1 MTIGTEHEYSINDRD
16 FRPLPINDRI
26 IQEIN
31 GEVVNEFQF
40 GDVNLSKELQ
50 KNVIEIVPS
59 VPGTSVHGLEG
70 TLYSGLQRLYAATQD
85 RYRFLGLGMHPL
97 LKLEQTAVWDHEDK
111 EIYQVYD
118 RLFDI
123 KQHGWLNIQALQ
135 INVPFRNEE
144 EMVQLFNR
152 TRAIIP
158 YMVAIGASSPFVE
171 GNLTGNEDNRLIFYR
186 DNQRNM
192 PIIAHGVI
200 PEKLGSRQDYLDIQQ
215 EMYRELRKHD
225 AEILCHEWVDSRGVI
240 VRFSRNCVEIKAIDE
255 QECLHSD
262 MAITA
267 LSLALLRSK
276 DFALTEEEGDLR
288 SLTEEAIHH
297 GTLNLKP
304 ELRQVFEIAL
314 KNANVDEKPY
324 LALIKKRIEQGS
336 LAELMRERAAE
347 GIRAILEDMA
357 ECLRTNIPYRGLQAS
372 HVYRFGSAS
381 TL

>member
-16 FRPLPINDRI
+16 FKPLPINDRI
-26 IQEIN
+26 IEEIN

-50 KNVIEIVPS
+50 KNVIEIVPT
-59 VPGTSVHGLEG
+59 VPGSSVQGLET
-70 TLYSGLQRLYAATQD
+70 TLYGGLQRLYAATQD

-97 LKLEQTAVWDHEDK
+97 LKLEQTEVWDHEDK

-123 KQHGWLNIQALQ
+123 KQHGWLNIQAIQ
-135 INVPFRNEE
+135 INVPFRNGE

-158 YMVAIGASSPFVE
+158 YLVAIGASSPFVE
-171 GNLTGNEDNRLIFYR
+171 GKLTDNEDNRLIFYR
-186 DNQRNM
+186 DNQRKM

-200 PEKLGSRQDYLDIQQ
+200 PEKLRSMQDYLDIQQ

-262 MAITA
+262 MAITS

-276 DFALTEEEGDLR
+276 DFSLTEDEGDLR

-304 ELRQVFEIAL
+304 ELRQVFDIAL
-314 KNANVDEKPY
+314 RSANGDEKPY

-336 LAELMRERAAE
+336 LAELMRQRAAE
-347 GIRAILEDMA
+347 GIRPILEDMA
-357 ECLRTNIPYRGLQAS
+357 ESLRTNMPYRGLRAS
-372 HVYRFGSAS
+372 HVYQFGPAS
-381 TL
+381 PL

>member
-16 FRPLPINDRI
+16 FRPLPINDKI
-26 IQEIN
+26 IEEIN
-31 GEVVNEFQF
+31 REVVNEFQF

-50 KNVIEIVPS
+50 KNVIEIVPTL
-59 VPGTSVHGLEG
+59 PGTSVQGLEK
-70 TLYSGLQRLYAATQD
+70 TLYGGLQQLYAATQD
-85 RYRFLGLGMHPL
+85 KYRFLGLGMHPL

-123 KQHGWLNIQALQ
+123 KQHGWLNIQAIQ
-135 INVPFRNEE
+135 INVPFKNGE

-158 YMVAIGASSPFVE
+158 YLVAIGASSPFVE
-171 GNLTGNEDNRLIFYR
+171 GKLTDNDDNRLIFYR
-186 DNQRNM
+186 ENQRKM
-192 PIIAHGVI
+192 PILAHGVI
-200 PEKLGSRQDYLDIQQ
+200 PEKLRSMQDYLDIQQ
-215 EMYRELRKHD
+215 EMYRELRKQD

-240 VRFSRNCVEIKAIDE
+240 VRFSSNCVEIKAIDE

-276 DFALTEEEGDLR
+276 EFSLTEDEGDLR

-297 GTLNLKP
+297 GTANLKP
-304 ELRQVFEIAL
+304 ELRQVFELAL
-314 KNANVDEKPY
+314 KGANQDERSY

-336 LAELMRERAAE
+336 LAELMREQAAG
-347 GIRAILEDMA
+347 GIRPILEDMA
-357 ECLRTNIPYRGLQAS
+357 ESLRTNVPYRGLKAS
-372 HVYRFGSAS
+372 HHYQFGPPSPE
-381 TL
+381 